1 MDSRFTWKVPSTY
14 FSASVASQSPS
25 IASECSMDVVANRV
39 RMLYPRCRSN
49 DRALLISICASTRT
63 HAPEIISYH
72 LGSKISKELCRTL
85 KLPMKTLSMTLD
97 ELSRLLGRSQ
107 QISMNSDVKHTL
119 STNTFV
125 RFVIDEIESALC
137 VTMQSDA
144 VKSMWAL
151 DSVKA
156 IVAFSTLLDMNTVII
171 EKLFGEISRS
181 DARRLNDVN
190 DDIQAKLAHS
200 DEHLNALNALIRAFS
215 ASLTAH

>member
-1 MDSRFTWKVPSTY
+1 M
-14 FSASVASQSPS
+14 
-25 IASECSMDVVANRV
+25 EVVVDRV

-49 DRALLISICASTRT
+49 DRALLISMCASTQT
-63 HAPEIISYH
+63 HAPEIISYQ

-85 KLPMKTLSMTLD
+85 NVPIKTLSMTLD

-107 QISMNSDVKHTL
+107 QISTNAEVKRTL
-119 STNTFV
+119 SSNAFV
-125 RFVIDEIESALC
+125 RFVIDRVENALC
-137 VTMQSDA
+137 VTLESDA

-200 DEHLNALNALIRAFS
+200 DDHLNALNALIGAFS

>member
-1 MDSRFTWKVPSTY
+1 
-14 FSASVASQSPS
+14 
-25 IASECSMDVVANRV
+25 
-39 RMLYPRCRSN
+39 
-49 DRALLISICASTRT
+49 
-63 HAPEIISYH
+63 
-72 LGSKISKELCRTL
+72 
-85 KLPMKTLSMTLD
+85 
-97 ELSRLLGRSQ
+97 
-107 QISMNSDVKHTL
+107 MNSDVKHTL

>member
-1 MDSRFTWKVPSTY
+1 M
-14 FSASVASQSPS
+14 
-25 IASECSMDVVANRV
+25 
-39 RMLYPRCRSN
+39 
-49 DRALLISICASTRT
+49 STRT